1 MTDFTIKKLDIY
13 DKKDEP
19 RGEVSNRY
27 ETSPNAI
34 SQPCLMYVSAVRNSG
49 KSFAVS
55 KMVRGLQREKV
66 FDSVKII
73 TPTFNSNKAYF
84 GDLIKDPELD
94 VLEPTRDSIQRVI
107 EMVDQD
113 RDEFEQHLEDLKEY
127 NEFTRL
133 LRSGGDMSDEQVL
146 KYIDLGFLNER
157 FEKPKFKY
165 EKFSGKLRPPQT
177 LLILDDILSSPAV
190 LQSSGLI
197 KLATLNRHCSS
208 LKETF
213 GSLGRNPR
221 SACGISVIIISQTYN
236 MPQGISRTI
245 RENIT
250 HLLLFKNKQEKQLAK
265 IKEELASSVDV
276 AKFDKAY
283 EFAVKDK
290 FGNLL
295 VDFNPKCPTKTF
307 RKNLNELLIFSDDK
321 ANCKC
326 G

>member
-19 RGEVSNRY
+19 KQGVSNSY

-94 VLEPTRDSIQRVI
+94 VLEPTRDSIQKVI
-107 EMVDQD
+107 EMVEAD
-113 RDEFEQHLEDLKEY
+113 RDEFEAHLEKLKEY
-127 NEFTRL
+127 NEFVKL
-133 LRSGGDMSDEQVL
+133 LRQGADMTDDQVI
-146 KYIDLGFLNER
+146 KYIDLGFLNAE
-157 FEKPKFKY
+157 FEKPIFKY
-165 EKFSGKLRPPQT
+165 EKFAGRLRPPQT

-197 KLATLNRHCSS
+197 KLATLNRHCAP
-208 LKETF
+208 LRETF
-213 GSLGRNPR
+213 GSLGRSPR

-250 HLLLFKNKQEKQLAK
+250 HLLLFKNKQEKQLK
-265 IKEELASSVDV
+265 K
-276 AKFDKAY
+276 
-283 EFAVKDK
+283 
-290 FGNLL
+290 NLL
-295 VDFNPKCPTKTF
+295 VV
-307 RKNLNELLIFSDDK
+307 
-321 ANCKC
+321 
-326 G
+326 

>member
-49 KSFAVS
+49 KSYSVS
-55 KMVRGLQREKV
+55 KMVRGLQRERV
-66 FDSVKII
+66 FDSIKII

-84 GDLIKDPELD
+84 GDLIKDPETD

-107 EMVDQD
+107 DMVEAD
-113 RDEFEQHLEDLKEY
+113 RDLFEQHLEDLKEY

-133 LRSGGDMSDEQVL
+133 LRSGGDMSDEQIL

-157 FEKPKFKY
+157 FEKPVFKY
-165 EKFSGKLRPPQT
+165 EKFAKTLRAPQT
-177 LLILDDILSSPAV
+177 LVILDDILSSPAI
-190 LQSSGLI
+190 LQSSGLT
-197 KLATLNRHCSS
+197 KLATLNRHVAP

-213 GSLGRNPR
+213 KNR
-221 SACGISVIIISQTYN
+221 SACGIAVIIISQTYN
-236 MPQGISRTI
+236 MPQGISRCL
-245 RENIT
+245 RENVT
-250 HLLLFKNKQEKQLAK
+250 HLMLFKNRQEKQLAK
-265 IKEELASSVDV
+265 IREELGSAVCED
-276 AKFDKAY
+276 KFIKAY
-283 EFAVKDK
+283 EYATSEKY
-290 FGNLL
+290 GNLL
-295 VDFNPKCPTKTF
+295 VTFAPKCPTQTF

-321 ANCKC
+321 AMCKC

>member
-1 MTDFTIKKLDIY
+1 
-13 DKKDEP
+13 
-19 RGEVSNRY
+19 
-27 ETSPNAI
+27 
-34 SQPCLMYVSAVRNSG
+34 
-49 KSFAVS
+49 
-55 KMVRGLQREKV
+55 LQREKV
-66 FDSVKII
+66 FDSIKII

-84 GDLIKDPELD
+84 SDLINDPETD
-94 VLEPTRDSIQRVI
+94 VLEPTKDSIQRVI
-107 EMVDQD
+107 EMVEED
-113 RDEFEQHLEDLKEY
+113 RNEFESHLEDLKEY

-133 LRSGGDMSDEQVL
+133 LRSGGAMSDEQIL

-197 KLATLNRHCSS
+197 KLATLNRHCAS

-213 GSLGRNPR
+213 GSLSRSPR

-236 MPQGISRTI
+236 MPNGISRTI

-283 EFAVKDK
+283 DFAVKDK

-321 ANCKC
+321 AMCKC